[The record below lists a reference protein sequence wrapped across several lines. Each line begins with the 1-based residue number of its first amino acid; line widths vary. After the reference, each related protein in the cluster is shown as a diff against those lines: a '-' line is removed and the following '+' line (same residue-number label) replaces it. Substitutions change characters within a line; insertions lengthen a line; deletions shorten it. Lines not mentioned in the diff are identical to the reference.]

1 MEDEFGELN
10 SLQLM
15 ITDISFEEANQIYQ
29 DLSKIENI
37 KNISFG
43 DTENYYHDDKALY
56 IINVDSLNDEETQ
69 NLKENIIEVV
79 DSQEYYLYDAFSED
93 VVGGMNLILAL
104 AVIVIVLVL
113 LLTSKSYFDIVLAFI
128 IFGLSILINMGTNFI
143 FGEISYITESIAVIL
158 QLALSLDYLIIFLNH
173 YHKEIGDTTDTVLA
187 VKKTV
192 SKSIPEI
199 FASSLTTIAGL
210 MALVFMQLKIGADI
224 GIVLSK
230 GIICSLFTVILVLPA
245 LLLLFSKVLYKT
257 KHKSLIPDTMKLSKF
272 IVNKKNIILPIFIV
286 LLILSICLIPKYDYV
301 YDIHS
306 VRAHQAS
313 ENTAAQLKIEEEFG
327 SNNRLVLLIPNQ
339 EKDYAKELFLTQDL
353 KKLANVSDITS
364 FGSMEV
370 GENIYLGSSL
380 TREEFAQ
387 FSGIDLKVS
396 AQLYQY
402 YATLKELDSKDLK
415 ITLVDLIYFLHE
427 HEEELHLT

>member
-1 MEDEFGELN
+1 MKLKKEKNGLIKVGDLIVKFRYLFLGLFVILGVFSLFHLNDVEINYEITSYLSDETETKQGLEIMEDEFGELN

-143 FGEISYITESIAVIL
+143 FGEISYITESIA
-158 QLALSLDYLIIFLNH
+158 
-173 YHKEIGDTTDTVLA
+173 G
-187 VKKTV
+187 
-192 SKSIPEI
+192 
-199 FASSLTTIAGL
+199 
-210 MALVFMQLKIGADI
+210 
-224 GIVLSK
+224 
-230 GIICSLFTVILVLPA
+230 
-245 LLLLFSKVLYKT
+245 FS
-257 KHKSLIPDTMKLSKF
+257 
-272 IVNKKNIILPIFIV
+272 
-286 LLILSICLIPKYDYV
+286 C
-301 YDIHS
+301 
-306 VRAHQAS
+306 
-313 ENTAAQLKIEEEFG
+313 
-327 SNNRLVLLIPNQ
+327 
-339 EKDYAKELFLTQDL
+339 
-353 KKLANVSDITS
+353 
-364 FGSMEV
+364 
-370 GENIYLGSSL
+370 
-380 TREEFAQ
+380 
-387 FSGIDLKVS
+387 
-396 AQLYQY
+396 
-402 YATLKELDSKDLK
+402 
-415 ITLVDLIYFLHE
+415 
-427 HEEELHLT
+427 

>member
-1 MEDEFGELN
+1 MKLKKEKNGLIKVGDLIVKFRYLFLGLFVILGVFSLFHLNDVEINYEITSYLSDETETKQGLEIMEDEFGELN

-245 LLLLFSKVLYKT
+245 LLL
-257 KHKSLIPDTMKLSKF
+257 
-272 IVNKKNIILPIFIV
+272 
-286 LLILSICLIPKYDYV
+286 
-301 YDIHS
+301 S
-306 VRAHQAS
+306 VS
-313 ENTAAQLKIEEEFG
+313 YT
-327 SNNRLVLLIPNQ
+327 
-339 EKDYAKELFLTQDL
+339 
-353 KKLANVSDITS
+353 
-364 FGSMEV
+364 
-370 GENIYLGSSL
+370 
-380 TREEFAQ
+380 
-387 FSGIDLKVS
+387 
-396 AQLYQY
+396 
-402 YATLKELDSKDLK
+402 
-415 ITLVDLIYFLHE
+415 
-427 HEEELHLT
+427 HLTLPTN